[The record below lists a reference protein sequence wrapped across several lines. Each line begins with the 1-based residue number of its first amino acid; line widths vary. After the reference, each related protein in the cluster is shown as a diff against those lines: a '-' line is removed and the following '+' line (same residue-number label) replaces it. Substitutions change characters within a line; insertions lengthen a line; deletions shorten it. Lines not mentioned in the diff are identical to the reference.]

1 MGAEL
6 EPIPEVAPSSYWGD
20 ERASYDRLDGES
32 LREFGWFQHYARTGR
47 KRSYKETS
55 AFMEVSRDAVQ
66 RAATKHSW
74 RVRVEAFD
82 DEEDSKKLREIE
94 ARQIETRA
102 GHAELLGNLRSKVDA
117 AIALMDPYRTSSRDL
132 PAMVEV
138 LIKYERLTMGI
149 SDAPKRVEITGKDG
163 GAIEVSAADM
173 TPEQRQQVMAQIMA
187 ELAKRQAE
195 VEALAEANI
204 LEGEIVPDGE
214 G

>member
-1 MGAEL
+1 MAAEI
-6 EPIPEVAPSSYWGD
+6 EPVKPVSPVEFYGD
-20 ERASYDRLDGES
+20 ERESFDRLDGES
-32 LREFGWFQHYARTGR
+32 PTEHRWFMAYARLGR
-47 KRSYKETS
+47 RRSYKEI
-55 AFMEVSRDAVQ
+55 AAHEEVSRETIQ

-74 RVRVEAFD
+74 RVRVEAYD
-82 DEEDSKKLREIE
+82 DYEDSRRLAEIE
-94 ARQIETRA
+94 ARQIETRS

-117 AIALMDPYRTSSRDL
+117 AIALMDPYRTSPRDL

-173 TPEQRQQVMAQIMA
+173 TPERRHQVMAQIMA

-204 LEGEIVPDGE
+204 LEGEIVGE